1 MLTKEQLMHNDDQN
15 ASPAVVAHAVGEEL
29 MTMTRRLAGA
39 AWLRSFRVLARPPKL
54 SVIVFLAP
62 LSQGIGVPRHNREN
76 VCLHRN

>member
-39 AWLRSFRVLARPPKL
+39 AWLRSFRVLA
-54 SVIVFLAP
+54 FLAP